1 MTSPVFIIAEKE
13 FGDAVRS
20 KRLWGMTIVL
30 VALFALMVFSL
41 SIQATLQSDASQQQ
55 IVILD
60 PLSKILVSLSSAI
73 SFVAPLLGLSLGY
86 DAISGEREKGTMKF
100 LLVRPV
106 FRDQLINGKALGALI
121 TISFSLGLSGLI
133 LIGFS
138 SAFLGATLDPDIVLR
153 LIIYLLLSILLSMS
167 YYSISLIFSAKF
179 EKSSRSLLLSI
190 AVWALFT
197 FVIPLIA
204 FLFVLSVLGP
214 PPPPQSGEFEEW
226 LMKSSEIQS
235 FIVFAT
241 PNHHFSRVADSIL
254 LARAAMESRGLGIPE
269 IPETI
274 AEVVTYNWASI
285 IMLILFFAVP
295 YLISYAIFVS
305 AEKE

>member
-1 MTSPVFIIAEKE
+1 VAAIAEKE

-20 KRLWGMTIVL
+20 KRLWGMTLIL

-41 SIQATLQSDASQQQ
+41 SIQATIQSDTSQQ
-55 IVILD
+55 ITILD
-60 PLSKILVSLSSAI
+60 PLSKILISLSS
-73 SFVAPLLGLSLGY
+73 SMGFVAPLLGLSLGY
-86 DAISGEREKGTMKF
+86 DAISGEREKGTMKL

-106 FRDQLINGKALGALI
+106 FRDQLINGKALGSLI

-133 LIGFS
+133 LIGLS
-138 SAFLGATLDPDIVLR
+138 SASLGATLDPDIILR
-153 LIIYLLLSILLSMS
+153 LIIYLLLSVLLSMS
-167 YYSISLIFSAKF
+167 YYSISLVFSAKF
-179 EKSSRSLLLSI
+179 EISSRSLLLSI

-214 PPPPQSGEFEEW
+214 PPPPQSGEFKEW
-226 LMKSSEIQS
+226 IMKSSEIQS
-235 FIVFAT
+235 IINFIT
-241 PNHHFSRVADSIL
+241 PNHHFSKVADSIL
-254 LARAAMESRGLGIPE
+254 LARAAITSQGLGLPE

-274 AEVVTYNWASI
+274 AEVITYNWASV

-305 AEKE
+305 AESL